1 MRDKN
6 WDLPAGM
13 TVPMAMHSEWKLG
26 SGITGGVK
34 RVVRLALVAGAGLM
48 ALLFA
53 SGCQPPPVT
62 LPTDAQDA
70 CPLSAG
76 TFNSWFQSGSE
87 SLNGAVNPANSTQGL
102 TPNCGFYAWS
112 EQMFLWLTSP
122 APASYGGGAHIFD
135 SPAFFDVTPPDGGGN
150 RTLLAHTPGLIHA
163 FPIRTA
169 QLGPHGLAIV
179 VDSTG
184 KTFEARP
191 VDPSLKPMVRNPA
204 GQLVQVIH
212 ARMERGRVV
221 LLDGQQQ
228 VIGAQHVATPT
239 LLTNDRDKA
248 GSSFAQKFIVD
259 RIPIFIDSALA
270 VIDVEQGQA
279 GDSSVLEA
287 QTAANGS
294 LVYYATMVNDVYAYF
309 LTGQKDGSITTT
321 TPGQFPTTSAD
332 LTNTLNFAAAHG
344 KAASSFPDQNAL
356 AVEVKSSWVVAASL
370 PNQGNYITMNA
381 TIPVYDRSNP
391 NQWTQTG
398 QQTVLMALV
407 GMHVVGSTS
416 GHPEMVWATFEHT
429 GNVPVGTYTYNA
441 ASGPQTVTQN
451 VAGTWLFSAT
461 NSAGPFNV
469 AHMTASGPPNVITSS
484 PNPAG
489 GTFTISASDTLRIE
503 PWGIDGSQAGSNTE
517 VISMNEHVTGML
529 AGGDIRGNYLMT
541 GATWTPF
548 GSNPSGSNDG
558 VGTNKLSNSTM
569 ETYAQGSN
577 CFDCHQNLT
586 PNLPNVT
593 TEVSHIYPAIKP
605 LF

>member
-1 MRDKN
+1 
-6 WDLPAGM
+6 
-13 TVPMAMHSEWKLG
+13 
-26 SGITGGVK
+26 
-34 RVVRLALVAGAGLM
+34 
-48 ALLFA
+48 
-53 SGCQPPPVT
+53 
-62 LPTDAQDA
+62 
-70 CPLSAG
+70 
-76 TFNSWFQSGSE
+76 
-87 SLNGAVNPANSTQGL
+87 
-102 TPNCGFYAWS
+102 
-112 EQMFLWLTSP
+112 
-122 APASYGGGAHIFD
+122 
-135 SPAFFDVTPPDGGGN
+135 
-150 RTLLAHTPGLIHA
+150 
-163 FPIRTA
+163 
-169 QLGPHGLAIV
+169 
-179 VDSTG
+179 
-184 KTFEARP
+184 
-191 VDPSLKPMVRNPA
+191 
-204 GQLVQVIH
+204 
-212 ARMERGRVV
+212 
-221 LLDGQQQ
+221 
-228 VIGAQHVATPT
+228 
-239 LLTNDRDKA
+239 
-248 GSSFAQKFIVD
+248 
-259 RIPIFIDSALA
+259 
-270 VIDVEQGQA
+270 
-279 GDSSVLEA
+279 
-287 QTAANGS
+287 
-294 LVYYATMVNDVYAYF
+294 
-309 LTGQKDGSITTT
+309 
-321 TPGQFPTTSAD
+321 
-332 LTNTLNFAAAHG
+332 
-344 KAASSFPDQNAL
+344 
-356 AVEVKSSWVVAASL
+356 VVAASL